1 MSNVPIKCYVPIK
14 VGFKNFDV
22 SWLTVPRLTSIF
34 HLSSPKR
41 KIENSKIGSS
51 LICLNDSIVG
61 LIRDISNAHA
71 PVWFRGFLFPM
82 FSYDTAVSLHNV
94 R

>member
-61 LIRDISNAHA
+61 LSDVQLRLCSESAQCEVIQSI
-71 PVWFRGFLFPM
+71 
-82 FSYDTAVSLHNV
+82 
-94 R
+94 